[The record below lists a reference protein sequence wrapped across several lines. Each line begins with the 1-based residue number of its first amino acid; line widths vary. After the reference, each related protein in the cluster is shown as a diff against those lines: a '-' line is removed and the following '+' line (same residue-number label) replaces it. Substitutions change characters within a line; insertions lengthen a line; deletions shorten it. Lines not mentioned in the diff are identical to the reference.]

1 MENYPLEYIYQQVPV
16 IAVVGLTNT
25 LLNENSTEPRLQSQ
39 ILEANLDSPLT
50 SIKGQ
55 IIQYF
60 TEQNNFN
67 AWDVYKKN
75 IGFFHTIFFERDR
88 LIRPHKNTTDP
99 NVHSEISPLNPN
111 SPLYPKGI
119 MSSLW
124 IQKYTS
130 QIPCTMILFTDM
142 FEYNVNDQSGMQEKD
157 YDKIITNEIIER
169 KKNCQERG
177 IKLIVIVLIKYNET
191 ELSRIDEKVNFY
203 RKTCGLDAKN
213 TIFVIPYGS
222 NPIELISNIKKTIY
236 EPSINYY
243 RELNR
248 RIKKKKSKHVPSNP
262 LFSTASTPMPDG
274 TLSVSGWNVR
284 YDLKSGFIAEFRQ
297 DMDIAIKNYENAYLE
312 LRNMFDSNPTNSN
325 NNLTKP
331 ILDQNSKEWDEAKML
346 ADCINIKIC
355 QLYLYKEQPLSAFSQ
370 FQTHIQ
376 KYKTLPEHIKD
387 NSNYRTVNRVPHY
400 IKPSSSNGTVQYWAW
415 ATIQMK
421 AFSEL
426 IELAQ
431 HKLGL
436 ALPYPTLS
444 YKNINNGI
452 NTNSLLHSYSNSSLA
467 ELENDLYIQ
476 KNITDPNMFIQQAG
490 YYYILTSQCV
500 EERWNCYKILQKEGT
515 ERELTE
521 QEKKVLNNESQFDY
535 ASLII
540 DILKKAY
547 EQFKNQK
554 NGRMTLYLAR
564 NIAKMYEEMNNYEIA
579 LKFYDRISK
588 TYRNENWNVL
598 LTDILKLIVKCSKET
613 HSYQILIES
622 LVELLSGDM
631 ALEFSERIEIQD
643 ELLGLISGTIP
654 FQMNE
659 DPLNNR
665 NIHIKLNNINSF
677 VSCKVKFNKS
687 ETLINT
693 PAKFQLSLNTNNI
706 KSPAKPLKFSKLLI
720 NFNDPNFNI
729 CLYNNEEIN
738 DTTFES
744 VKDGE
749 NFRRIKSKNGV
760 ITEWINIRDLKR
772 DTVKTNFGS
781 EDFLCKTVN
790 LSLCSNMR
798 KVFEGEINTDTP
810 IDLKV
815 VSVSLIIESAVSNLI
830 LTTDDLEQEYSIC
843 NNRESTWIEVIG
855 DEPERLIPN
864 ENIKNELTIIKRQP
878 EIKIS
883 TKHDQTAFIDE
894 VFPLELEISNIES
907 ENIHAYLSVICTDCI
922 ISDNTNE
929 INQPIE
935 QMKETLEYINIGT
948 IEGGQSIKKMIYIFN
963 SNDIGNKELKVKVEY
978 FIENKEA
985 KPQLLP
991 SPKYYSKSYEEM
1003 IEFKIAFEIST
1014 NVIFQNQYQPFE
1026 QEEPIYNY
1034 EALEEESES
1043 EDEELIEY
1051 SINKIEYYKL
1061 EVTIY
1066 TNNVCKFDI
1075 DTMELVLKKP
1085 SIPGITIS
1093 YSILGNVDFKS
1104 IDWEMG
1110 TKVNYFFLIKI
1121 VSDVSLKNN
1130 IIDLGDLLIRWKRN
1144 SDYQMYSLP
1153 VSFSQSFIPLHHIEV
1168 NAEPIKI
1175 AAAIPSNV
1183 YLGEVFTLTYYIT
1196 NLTLN
1201 IEELSITM
1209 NSQNSFSFSGYKQTT
1224 FDLLPLSTH
1233 ILHYNLYP
1241 LTVGHLK
1248 LPELNIQCKTQSIN
1262 PKICSTK
1269 LMITQQ
1275 PHPQSSLSRSNTYD
1289 DNAPSSTSPT
1299 FSIYSIDKNQS
1310 QSLIVLVKPK
1320 IL

>member
-1 MENYPLEYIYQQVPV
+1 MENYPFDSIYQQVPV
-16 IAVVGLTNT
+16 LAVVGLTNT

-39 ILEANLDSPLT
+39 ILEPNLNSPLT

-55 IIQYF
+55 LIQYF
-60 TEQNNFN
+60 TEQNKLN
-67 AWDVYKKN
+67 AWDVFRKN
-75 IGFFHTIFFERDR
+75 IGFFHAIFFERDR
-88 LIRPHKNTTDP
+88 LIRPRKINTNP

-119 MSSLW
+119 MTTLW
-124 IQKYTS
+124 VQKYTT
-130 QIPCTMILFTDM
+130 QIPCTMLLFTDM
-142 FEYNVNDQSGMQEKD
+142 YEYNVNDQSGIQERD
-157 YDKIITNEIIER
+157 YDKLITSEIIER

-177 IKLIVIVLIKYNET
+177 IKLVVIVMIKYHET
-191 ELSRIDEKVNFY
+191 ELSRIDEKVSFY
-203 RKTCGLDAKN
+203 RKTCNLDAKN
-213 TIFVIPYGS
+213 TIFVLPYGS
-222 NPIELISNIKKTIY
+222 NPVELLTSIKKTIY
-236 EPSINYY
+236 EPSVNYY

-262 LFSTASTPMPDG
+262 IFSPG
-274 TLSVSGWNVR
+274 TLPLQDGSLSLSGWNVR
-284 YDLKSGFIAEFRQ
+284 YDLKSAFIAEFRQ

-312 LRNMFDSNPTNSN
+312 LRNMFNSDPTNNNGSN
-325 NNLTKP
+325 KP
-331 ILDQNSKEWDEAKML
+331 ILEPNSKEWNDGKMI

-370 FQTHIQ
+370 FQTHLQ
-376 KYKTLPEHIKD
+376 KYKTLPEYINN
-387 NSNYRTVNRVPHY
+387 NSNYRIINRIPKYVRPE
-400 IKPSSSNGTVQYWAW
+400 SSNGTIQYWAW
-415 ATIQMK
+415 MTIQMK

-436 ALPYPTLS
+436 NLPYPTLN
-444 YKNINNGI
+444 YKNINSNV
-452 NTNSLLHSYSNSSLA
+452 NSSSLLHSYSNSSLA

-490 YYYILTSQCV
+490 FYYLLTSQCV
-500 EERWNCYKILQKEGT
+500 EERWNCFKILQKEST
-515 ERELTE
+515 ERELSAE
-521 QEKKVLNNESQFDY
+521 EKNLLNSESQIDY
-535 ASLII
+535 ASVII

-564 NIAKMYEEMNNYEIA
+564 NIAKMYEEKNNYEIA

-631 ALEFSERIEIQD
+631 GLEFSERIEIQD
-643 ELLGLISGTIP
+643 ELLGLISGSIP

-706 KSPAKPLKFSKLLI
+706 KSPAKPITFSKLLI

-729 CLYNNEEIN
+729 CLYNNEDIKEV
-738 DTTFES
+738 TFNEVS
-744 VKDGE
+744 DGE
-749 NFRRIKSKNGV
+749 NFRRIKNKNGL
-760 ITEWINIRDLKR
+760 ITEWINIKDLKHE
-772 DTVKTNFGS
+772 TVKTNFGS

-798 KVFEGEINTDTP
+798 KIFEGEINTDTP

-830 LTTDDLEQEYSIC
+830 LTADDLEQEYSV
-843 NNRESTWIEVIG
+843 NNSRESTWCEIIQ
-855 DEPERLIPN
+855 DEPMKLIPN
-864 ENIKNELTIIKRQP
+864 ENIKNELRIIKRQP
-878 EIKIS
+878 EIKIM
-883 TKHDQTAFIDE
+883 TKHDHVAFIDE
-894 VFPLELEISNIES
+894 IFPIELEILNAEN
-907 ENIHAYLSVICTDCI
+907 ENIHAYLSVMCIDCVI
-922 ISDNTNE
+922 TENINE
-929 INQPIE
+929 INKPLE
-935 QMKETLEYINIGT
+935 QMKETLEYINIGV
-948 IEGGQSIKKMIYIFN
+948 IPGGQSIKKMIYIFN

-978 FIENKEA
+978 FIENKET
-985 KPQLLP
+985 KTQLLP
-991 SPKYYSKSYEEM
+991 SPKYYSKSYDEM
-1003 IEFKIAFEIST
+1003 IDFKIAFEIST

-1026 QEEPIYNY
+1026 QEEPTYSLDLY
-1034 EALEEESES
+1034 DEEIES

-1051 SINKIEYYKL
+1051 NTNKIEYYKL
-1061 EVTIY
+1061 EVTMY
-1066 TNNVCKFDI
+1066 TNNVCKCDI
-1075 DTMELVLKKP
+1075 DVMELILKKP
-1085 SIPGITIS
+1085 SIPGITLS

-1110 TKVNYFFLIKI
+1110 TKVNYFFLIKV

-1130 IIDLGDLLIRWKRN
+1130 VIDLGDLLIRWKRN
-1144 SDYQMYSLP
+1144 PSYQMFNIPVNFNQSL
-1153 VSFSQSFIPLHHIEV
+1153 IPLHNIEV

-1175 AAAIPSNV
+1175 AAAIPSDV

-1196 NLTLN
+1196 NLTLS

-1248 LPELNIQCKTQSIN
+1248 LPEFNIQCKTQNIN

-1269 LMITQQ
+1269 LAVSQQ
-1275 PHPQSSLSRSNTYD
+1275 PHPQSALSSSSTYD
-1289 DNAPSSTSPT
+1289 SAPSSPT
-1299 FSIYSIDKNQS
+1299 TYSIYSIDKNQT
-1310 QSLIVLVKPK
+1310 QSLYVFVKPK
-1320 IL
+1320 VI

>member
-1 MENYPLEYIYQQVPV
+1 MENYPIENIYQQVPV
-16 IAVVGLTNT
+16 MAVVGLTND
-25 LLNENSTEPRLQSQ
+25 LLNENSSEPRLQSP
-39 ILEANLDSPLT
+39 IAEPSLNSPL
-50 SIKGQ
+50 SPIKNQ
-55 IIQYF
+55 LLQYF
-60 TEQNNFN
+60 IEQNKLN
-67 AWDVYKKN
+67 AWDAFRKN
-75 IGFFHTIFFERDR
+75 IGFFHTIFFERNR
-88 LIRPHKNTTDP
+88 LIKPRKTTTDP
-99 NVHSEISPLNPN
+99 NIHSELSPLNPN

-119 MSSLW
+119 LTTLW

-130 QIPCTMILFTDM
+130 QIPCSMMLFTDM
-142 FEYNVNDQSGMQEKD
+142 YEYNVNDQSGIQERD
-157 YDKIITNEIIER
+157 YDKLITTEIIER

-177 IKLIVIVLIKYNET
+177 IKLIIVVIIKYHET

-213 TIFVIPYGS
+213 TIFVLPYGS
-222 NPIELISNIKKTIY
+222 NPIELIANIKKTIY

-248 RIKKKKSKHVPSNP
+248 RIKKKKSKHVPSNAI
-262 LFSTASTPMPDG
+262 FSTAAPPLPDN
-274 TLSVSGWNVR
+274 TLNISGWNVR
-284 YDLKSGFIAEFRQ
+284 YDLKSAFIAEFRQ

-312 LRNMFDSNPTNSN
+312 LRNMFDSNPNNSN
-325 NNLTKP
+325 NNSNKPFLEQGTK
-331 ILDQNSKEWDEAKML
+331 EREEAKQI

-370 FQTHIQ
+370 FQSHIQ
-376 KYKTLPEHIKD
+376 KYKSLEEFIPGNT
-387 NSNYRTVNRVPHY
+387 NYTTVNRFPSY
-400 IKPSSSNGTVQYWAW
+400 AKPESSNGTIQYWSW
-415 ATIQMK
+415 LTIQMK

-426 IELAQ
+426 VELAQ
-431 HKLGL
+431 FKLGL
-436 ALPYPTLS
+436 NLPYPTLN
-444 YKNINNGI
+444 YKNINN
-452 NTNSLLHSYSNSSLA
+452 NVNSSSLLHSYSNSSLA

-476 KNITDPNMFIQQAG
+476 KNVTDPNMFIQQAG
-490 YYYILTSQCV
+490 FYYILTSQCI
-500 EERWNCYKILQKEGT
+500 EERWNCFKNLQNENNI
-515 ERELTE
+515 RSLSPL
-521 QEKKVLNNESQFDY
+521 EKTLLNNESQVDY

-564 NIAKMYEEMNNYEIA
+564 NIAKMYEEKNNYEIA

-588 TYRNENWNVL
+588 TYRNENWNAL
-598 LTDILKLIVKCSKET
+598 LTDILKSIVKCSKET

-631 ALEFSERIEIQD
+631 ALEFSERIEIQE

-677 VSCKVKFNKS
+677 VTCKVKFNKN
-687 ETLINT
+687 ETLINE
-693 PAKFQLSLNTNNI
+693 PAKFQLALNTNSI

-738 DTTFES
+738 DTAFE
-744 VKDGE
+744 VVNDGE
-749 NFRRIKSKNGV
+749 NFRRIKNNNGL

-772 DTVKTNFGS
+772 ETVKTNFGS
-781 EDFLCKTVN
+781 ENFLCKTVN

-798 KVFEGEINTDTP
+798 KVFEGV
-810 IDLKV
+810 IDSDIPVDLRV
-815 VSVSLIIESAVSNLI
+815 VSVSMIIESSVSNLI
-830 LTTDDLEQEYSIC
+830 LTTDDIEQEYSIG
-843 NNRESTWIEVIG
+843 NSRENTWIEIIG
-855 DEPERLIPN
+855 NEPEKLIPN
-864 ENIKNELTIIKRQP
+864 EYIKNEIRVIKRQP
-878 EIKIS
+878 EVKI
-883 TKHDQTAFIDE
+883 TTQHDSTAFIDE
-894 VFPLELEISNIES
+894 VFPIELEIANVEN
-907 ENIHAYLSVICTDCI
+907 ENIHVYLSVMCVDCI
-922 ISDNTNE
+922 ITDNSNE
-929 INQPIE
+929 VNEPAK

-948 IEGGQSIKKMIYIFN
+948 IESQQSAKKMIYIFN
-963 SNDIGNKELKVKVEY
+963 SNDIGNKALKVKLEY
-978 FIENKEA
+978 FIENKDS

-991 SPKYYSKSYEEM
+991 SPKYYSKSYEEL
-1003 IEFKIAFEIST
+1003 IEFKIAFELST
-1014 NVIFQNQYQPFE
+1014 CVIYQNQYQPFE
-1026 QEEPIYNY
+1026 QEAPIPY
-1034 EALEEESES
+1034 ELLEGETDDE
-1043 EDEELIEY
+1043 EDEEIIEY
-1051 SINKIEYYKL
+1051 NSNKIEYYKL

-1066 TNNVCKFDI
+1066 TNTVCKLDI
-1075 DTMELVLKKP
+1075 DTMELILKKP
-1085 SIPGITIS
+1085 SIPGITLS

-1104 IDWEMG
+1104 IEWEIG
-1110 TKVNYFFLIKI
+1110 TKVNYFFLIKV
-1121 VSDVSLKNN
+1121 VSDVALKNN
-1130 IIDLGDLLIRWKRN
+1130 IIDLGDLLIRWRRN
-1144 SDYQMYSLP
+1144 PDYQMFSMP
-1153 VSFSQSFIPLHHIEV
+1153 ISFNQSFIPLHNIEI

-1175 AAAIPSNV
+1175 TTAVPSNV

-1248 LPELNIQCKTQSIN
+1248 LPEFNIQSKTQSIN

-1269 LMITQQ
+1269 LVVTQQ
-1275 PHPQSSLSRSNTYD
+1275 PSPQTSLANSSTYD
-1289 DNAPSSTSPT
+1289 GSTTPPPSTY
-1299 FSIYSIDKNQS
+1299 SIYTMDKNQS
-1310 QSLIVLVKPK
+1310 QSLYIFVKPRV
-1320 IL
+1320 L

>member
-1 MENYPLEYIYQQVPV
+1 M
-16 IAVVGLTNT
+16 T
-25 LLNENSTEPRLQSQ
+25 
-39 ILEANLDSPLT
+39 
-50 SIKGQ
+50 
-55 IIQYF
+55 
-60 TEQNNFN
+60 
-67 AWDVYKKN
+67 
-75 IGFFHTIFFERDR
+75 
-88 LIRPHKNTTDP
+88 
-99 NVHSEISPLNPN
+99 
-111 SPLYPKGI
+111 
-119 MSSLW
+119 SLW
-124 IQKYTS
+124 IKKYTT

-142 FEYNVNDQSGMQEKD
+142 YEYNINDQSGIEEKD
-157 YDKIITNEIIER
+157 YDKMITNEIIER

-177 IKLIVIVLIKYNET
+177 IKLIVIIMIKYHET

-222 NPIELISNIKKTIY
+222 NPIELITNIKKTIY
-236 EPSINYY
+236 EPSVNYY

-248 RIKKKKSKHVPSNP
+248 RIKKKKSKHIPSNP
-262 LFSTASTPMPDG
+262 LFSGGATPVPEG
-274 TLSVSGWNVR
+274 TLSISGWNVR

-312 LRNMFDSNPTNSN
+312 LRNMFNSNPTNTN
-325 NNLTKP
+325 NNTNKP
-331 ILDQNSKEWDEAKML
+331 ILEQNSKEWEDAKML

-376 KYKTLPEHIKD
+376 KYKTLPEYIKN
-387 NSNYRTVNRVPHY
+387 NSNYPTVNRIPKYAVPA
-400 IKPSSSNGTVQYWAW
+400 SSNGTVQYWAW
-415 ATIQMK
+415 MTIQMK

-436 ALPYPTLS
+436 NLPYPTLN
-444 YKNINNGI
+444 YKNVNNNL
-452 NTNSLLHSYSNSSLA
+452 NTSSLLHSYSNSSLA

-490 YYYILTSQCV
+490 FYYILTSQCV
-500 EERWNCYKILQKEGT
+500 EERWNCYKILKKEGT
-515 ERELTE
+515 ERELLE
-521 QEKKVLNNESQFDY
+521 EEKNILNNEEQVDY

-564 NIAKMYEEMNNYEIA
+564 NIAKMYEEKNNYEIA

-588 TYRNENWNVL
+588 TYRNENWSIL
-598 LTDILKLIVKCSKET
+598 LTDILKLMVKCSKET

-622 LVELLSGDM
+622 LVELLSGEL

-665 NIHIKLNNINSF
+665 NIHIKLNNIYPF
-677 VSCKVKFNKS
+677 VSCKVKFNKC

-738 DTTFES
+738 DLSFDI

-749 NFRRIKSKNGV
+749 NFRRIKSKNGF
-760 ITEWINIRDLKR
+760 ITEWINIRDLKHE
-772 DTVKTNFGS
+772 TVKTNFGS
-781 EDFLCKTVN
+781 EDFLCKTAN

-798 KVFEGEINTDTP
+798 KVFEGVINTNTP

-815 VSVSLIIESAVSNLI
+815 VSVSLIIESSVSNLI

-843 NNRESTWIEVIG
+843 NSRESTWVEVVG
-855 DEPERLIPN
+855 DEPEKFVPN
-864 ENIKNELTIIKRQP
+864 ENTKNELRVIKRQP
-878 EIKIS
+878 EIKIT

-894 VFPLELEISNIES
+894 VFPIELEINNVES
-907 ENIHAYLSVICTDCI
+907 ENIHAYLSVICTDCV
-922 ISDNTNE
+922 ISDNTND
-929 INQPIE
+929 INKPLE

-963 SNDIGNKELKVKVEY
+963 SNDIGNKELKIKIEY
-978 FIENKEA
+978 FIENKDS

-1003 IEFKIAFEIST
+1003 IDFKIAFEIST

-1026 QEEPIYNY
+1026 QEEQYQY
-1034 EALEEESES
+1034 ELLEGDYES
-1043 EDEELIEY
+1043 EDEEIIEY
-1051 SINKIEYYKL
+1051 NTNKIEYYKL

-1075 DTMELVLKKP
+1075 DTMELILKKP
-1085 SIPGITIS
+1085 SIPGITLS
-1093 YSILGNVDFKS
+1093 YSILGNIDFKS

-1110 TKVNYFFLIKI
+1110 SKVNYFFLIKI

-1130 IIDLGDLLIRWKRN
+1130 IIDLGDLVIRWKRHPE
-1144 SDYQMYSLP
+1144 YQLYSLP
-1153 VSFSQSFIPLHHIEV
+1153 ISYNQSFIPLHNVEI

-1224 FDLLPLSTH
+1224 FDLLPLSTR

-1269 LMITQQ
+1269 LIVTQQ
-1275 PHPQSSLSRSNTYD
+1275 PHPQSNLSNSNTYD
-1289 DNAPSSTSPT
+1289 GNTSST

-1310 QSLIVLVKPK
+1310 QNLYVFVKPK

>member
-1 MENYPLEYIYQQVPV
+1 MENYPFDNIYQQVPV
-16 IAVVGLTNT
+16 LAVVGLTNT
-25 LLNENSTEPRLQSQ
+25 LLDETSTEPRLQSQ
-39 ILEANLDSPLT
+39 IIEANPNSPLT
-50 SIKGQ
+50 PIKSQ
-55 IIQYF
+55 LIQYF
-60 TEQNNFN
+60 TEQNKLN
-67 AWDVYKKN
+67 AWDVFKKN
-75 IGFFHTIFFERDR
+75 IGFFHTIFFERNR
-88 LIRPHKNTTDP
+88 LIIPRKTTTDP
-99 NVHSEISPLNPN
+99 NVHSELSPLNPN

-119 MSSLW
+119 MTTLW
-124 IQKYTS
+124 VKKYTS

-142 FEYNVNDQSGMQEKD
+142 YEYSINDQIGIPEKD
-157 YDKIITNEIIER
+157 YDRIITSEIIER

-177 IKLIVIVLIKYNET
+177 IKLIIIVMIKYHET
-191 ELSRIDEKVNFY
+191 ELSRIDEKVSFY
-203 RKTCGLDAKN
+203 RKTCNLDAKN
-213 TIFVIPYGS
+213 TIFVLPYGS
-222 NPIELISNIKKTIY
+222 NIIELITNIKKTIY
-236 EPSINYY
+236 EPSVNYY

-248 RIKKKKSKHVPSNP
+248 RIKKKKSKHIPSNP
-262 LFSTASTPMPDG
+262 LFSPNTMVPTDG
-274 TLSVSGWNVR
+274 SLSISGWSVR
-284 YDLKSGFIAEFRQ
+284 YDLKSAFIAEFRQ
-297 DMDIAIKNYENAYLE
+297 DMDISIKNYENAYLE
-312 LRNMFDSNPTNSN
+312 IRNMFNSNPSSTNSN
-325 NNLTKP
+325 SNKP
-331 ILDQNSKEWDEAKML
+331 ILEKYSKEWEEAKIL

-355 QLYLYKEQPLSAFSQ
+355 QLYFYKEQPLSAFSQ

-376 KYKTLPEHIKD
+376 KYKTLPEYIKD
-387 NSNYRTVNRVPHY
+387 NINYRTVNRVPNFA
-400 IKPSSSNGTVQYWAW
+400 KPVSSNGTVQYWAW
-415 ATIQMK
+415 MTIQMK

-426 IELAQ
+426 VELAQ
-431 HKLGL
+431 VKLGL
-436 ALPYPTLS
+436 NLPYPTLN
-444 YKNINNGI
+444 YKNVNNNL
-452 NTNSLLHSYSNSSLA
+452 NTSSLLHSYSNSSLA

-490 YYYILTSQCV
+490 FYYILTSQFV
-500 EERWNCYKILQKEGT
+500 EERWKSYKILVQESKEK
-515 ERELTE
+515 ELSPID
-521 QEKKVLNNESQFDY
+521 KNVLNSEKQVDY

-547 EQFKNQK
+547 EQFKIQK

-564 NIAKMYEEMNNYEIA
+564 KIAKMYEEKNNYEIA

-598 LTDILKLIVKCSKET
+598 LTDILKSIVKCSKET

-631 ALEFSERIEIQD
+631 SLEFSERIEIQ
-643 ELLGLISGTIP
+643 EQLSGLISGSIP

-659 DPLNNR
+659 DPINNR

-677 VSCKVKFNKS
+677 VSCKVKFNKN

-693 PAKFQLSLNTNNI
+693 PAKFQLDLNTNNI
-706 KSPAKPLKFSKLLI
+706 KSPAKPINFSKLLI
-720 NFNDPNFNI
+720 NFNDSNFNI
-729 CLYNNEEIN
+729 CLYNNEEETKDLSFN
-738 DTTFES
+738 T
-744 VKDGE
+744 VNDGE
-749 NFRRIKSKNGV
+749 NFRRVKNKNGL

-772 DTVKTNFGS
+772 ETVKTNFGS

-798 KVFEGEINTDTP
+798 KVFEGVITSDAP
-810 IDLKV
+810 VDLKV
-815 VSVSLIIESAVSNLI
+815 VSVSMIIESSVSNII
-830 LTTDDLEQEYSIC
+830 LTTDDLEQEYSF
-843 NNRESTWIEVIG
+843 NNSRENTWVEVVG
-855 DEPERLIPN
+855 NEPEKLIPN
-864 ENIKNELTIIKRQP
+864 EHIKNEIRIIKRQP
-878 EIKIS
+878 EVKIT
-883 TKHDQTAFIDE
+883 TKHDHIAFIDE
-894 VFPLELEISNIES
+894 VFPIELEILNVES
-907 ENIHAYLSVICTDCI
+907 ENIHAYLSVMCVDCVITD
-922 ISDNTNE
+922 NPNE
-929 INQPIE
+929 INKPVE

-948 IEGGQSIKKMIYIFN
+948 IVGGESIKKMIYIFN
-963 SNDIGNKELKVKVEY
+963 NNDIGNKNLKIKLEY
-978 FIENKEA
+978 FIENKDP

-991 SPKYYSKSYEEM
+991 SPKYYSISHEEV
-1003 IEFKIAFEIST
+1003 IDFKIAFEIST

-1026 QEEPIYNY
+1026 QEESLPY
-1034 EALEEESES
+1034 ELLEGEEESE

-1051 SINKIEYYKL
+1051 NTNKIEYYKL

-1066 TNNVCKFDI
+1066 TNNVCKFDM

-1093 YSILGNVDFKS
+1093 YSILGNVDFKT
-1104 IDWEMG
+1104 IEWEMG
-1110 TKVNYFFLIKI
+1110 SKVNYFFLIKI
-1121 VSDVSLKNN
+1121 VSDVALKNN

-1144 SDYQMYSLP
+1144 PDYQMFTMP
-1153 VSFSQSFIPLHHIEV
+1153 ATFNQSFIPLHNVEI

-1175 AAAIPSNV
+1175 AAAVPSNV

-1248 LPELNIQCKTQSIN
+1248 LPEFVIQCKTQNIN

-1269 LMITQQ
+1269 MMVTQQ
-1275 PHPQSSLSRSNTYD
+1275 PHPQSSLANSNSYD
-1289 DNAPSSTSPT
+1289 GNTTPTEST

-1310 QSLIVLVKPK
+1310 QNLYVFVKPK
-1320 IL
+1320 VL